1 MSVQEHLVGPLFL
14 RAARS
19 GNLQDVI
26 RLRARLPFIESQR
39 EVCYEALQSAAWNGH
54 DNIVSELL
62 GIIYNFSY
70 FLGQF
75 FEVNESAPSSG
86 TRGCWF
92 FYGAEMLS
100 SPLHLAVKEG
110 HLKVVHE
117 IVHFFQVNK
126 VLDHLFDKPSNATQ
140 KFLLTWF
147 QCLLEWAVRWG
158 HASIVLL
165 LLTPPFLI
173 ATSEAQTIGHISLPV
188 HLAAHHKHLDA
199 LQVLLAAAES
209 GEFKELRM
217 YSQDGLTILH
227 LAAQSGS
234 LPIVQFLLQN
244 TNIDVNARSHPDLFT
259 PLHMAANS
267 GHEYVIG
274 FLLQTLN
281 HDIPFE
287 GQIINRKVDLLARDS
302 MGRTAF
308 HYAAREGHQN
318 VVRQL
323 LRENCSI
330 VGILDDDG
338 LLAIHMAA
346 QAGHVQVIRDLKRQ
360 PGGVDSTVRHR
371 FTMKSYLKRNF
382 KEKLNINVD
391 TKFPR
396 PRQIDSL
403 LWKTEGFTPLHFAA
417 RYGHESVVR
426 ELLADT
432 GIQPNLELQDH
443 QGFFSYDWMEVQNKG
458 ENFLNCMVEA
468 SQGYKD
474 ALKQASCVNKMTS
487 KKRSKIA
494 RDIEEEKRAMEE
506 LEHAWDSGM
515 RPQISMPILRWLMD
529 ADEVNIAP
537 EDVDALSAL
546 SLALRESSFWIAKE
560 ILLLEPAI
568 ALDHRLGEIV
578 KQQVSDASGKLDQ
591 EMVDFA
597 KALVTNDKLAGA
609 SRLLRWMLQWAQ
621 RENENGLV
629 EAILERPDLKRGL
642 YEDRQV
648 YLDCANAILV
658 GAALIAGVAFQGW
671 LQPPLGYSGGDY
683 AAVHKG
689 AVRMFWK
696 FNNAAFFFS
705 VATLI
710 AGARG
715 AVPVADNADIVVS
728 VDKVKR
734 AVAVASML
742 LIMALVCVV
751 GAFICAGKAVLPP
764 IHSDLHMMHTN
775 AGLGAA
781 VCALV
786 LLWFLVAVGPLFIE
800 TVRYGFLRLRD
811 YILNLD
817 YRRIACFALLAIA
830 FSFAIAVPRVGI
842 IGFLLTAFLVA
853 FCFPRVYGHLRIIT
867 RNYITYNKSRLTIAL
882 TILILFAFT
891 SPWACIT
898 AFALLVAFY
907 FPRIYRHLGIITR
920 NYMRRRALQP
930 RRQNQERV

>member
-1 MSVQEHLVGPLFL
+1 MSGQGHLVGPLFL

-19 GNLQDVI
+19 GNLQDLI
-26 RLRARLPFIESQR
+26 SLRATLRFIESPR

-54 DNIVSELL
+54 DHIVSEVL

-75 FEVNESAPSSG
+75 FEVNESAPSFG

-110 HLKVVHE
+110 HLKAVHE
-117 IVHFFQVNK
+117 IVHFFKVNK

-140 KFLLTWF
+140 KFLFTWF
-147 QCLLEWAVRWG
+147 QRLLEWAVRWG

-173 ATSEAQTIGHISLPV
+173 ATSEVQTIGHISLPV
-188 HLAAHHKHLDA
+188 HLAVHHKHLDA

-209 GEFKELRM
+209 GEFRELRM

-244 TNIDVNARSHPDLFT
+244 TNIDVNARSDPDLFT

-267 GHEYVIG
+267 GHENVIG

-281 HDIPFE
+281 HNTSYD
-287 GQIINRKVDLLARDS
+287 GKVDLLARDS

-323 LRENCSI
+323 LHENCSI

-360 PGGVDSTVRHR
+360 PGGIDSTVRHR

-382 KEKLNINVD
+382 KEKPNINVD

-417 RYGHESVVR
+417 RYGHEAVVR

-432 GIQPNLELQDH
+432 DIQPNLELQDH

-474 ALKQASCVNKMTS
+474 ALKQASCINKMTS

-529 ADEVNIAP
+529 TDEVNIAP
-537 EDVDALSAL
+537 EDVDAFSAL
-546 SLALRESSFWIAKE
+546 TLVLREGSFWIAKE
-560 ILLLEPAI
+560 ILLLEPTI
-568 ALDHRLGEIV
+568 VLDHRVGEIV

-597 KALVTNDKLAGA
+597 IALVTNDKLAGA
-609 SRLLRWMLQWAQ
+609 PRLLRWMLQWAQ
-621 RENENGLV
+621 RGNENGLV

-671 LQPPLGYSGGDY
+671 LQPPLGYSFTFSGGDY

-710 AGARG
+710 AGAKG
-715 AVPVADNADIVVS
+715 AVPVADDADIIVS

-734 AVAVASML
+734 AVAVASTL
-742 LIMALVCVV
+742 LVMALVCVV

-764 IHSDLHMMHTN
+764 IHSDLHMMHTS
-775 AGLGAA
+775 AGWGAA
-781 VCALV
+781 VCTLV

-811 YILNLD
+811 YILNVD
-817 YRRIACFALLAIA
+817 YRRSAQFALQLLTIQSPTATSVLRAVA
-830 FSFAIAVPRVGI
+830 FPFGGGI
-842 IGFLLTAFLVA
+842 ILSLAVAAFN
-853 FCFPRVYGHLRIIT
+853 FRRVYRHLRIIT
-867 RNYITYNKSRLTIAL
+867 RNYM
-882 TILILFAFT
+882 
-891 SPWACIT
+891 
-898 AFALLVAFY
+898 
-907 FPRIYRHLGIITR
+907 
-920 NYMRRRALQP
+920 MRRQALR